1 MIGDGE
7 RRDDPRVRIEGAH
20 ARVAE
25 GSRTKADLE
34 DESLWRQVRLVDLS
48 AGGLSF
54 QVDRDESN
62 EHWVVGQRLS
72 VHIVPTIGITEPMSE
87 IVVIARREEIFDDG
101 FLMRCQALDWL
112 PES

>member
-1 MIGDGE
+1 MIGDDD
-7 RRDDPRVRIEGAH
+7 RREDPRVRIEGAH

-25 GSRTKADLE
+25 GARTKAELE
-34 DESLWRQVRLVDLS
+34 DESLWRPVRLIDLS

-54 QVDRDESN
+54 HLDRDGSN

-87 IVVIARREEIFDDG
+87 IVVVAHREELSEDT
-101 FLMRCQALDWL
+101 FLMHCQALDWL